1 MATSTANKKVTDMT
15 AAELRE
21 LIRETIQEF
30 VDPDYGL
37 ELRPEVEK
45 SLRQSI
51 RDNHAGK
58 GIPLSEAKRK
68 LGLS

>member
-1 MATSTANKKVTDMT
+1 VATSTANKKVTEMT
-15 AAELRE
+15 AEELRE
-21 LIRETIQEF
+21 LIRETIHEF

-45 SLRQSI
+45 SLVQSV
-51 RDNHAGK
+51 RDNHPGI
-58 GIPLSEAKRK
+58 GIPLSEAKRR

>member
-1 MATSTANKKVTDMT
+1 MATSAANKKVTDLT
-15 AAELRE
+15 TEELRE
-21 LIRETIQEF
+21 IIRETIHEF

-45 SLRQSI
+45 SLRQSV
-51 RDNHAGK
+51 RDKHAGK
-58 GIPLSEAKRK
+58 GMPLSEAKRK

>member
-1 MATSTANKKVTDMT
+1 MATLAANKKVTDMT
-15 AAELRE
+15 AEELRE
-21 LIRETIQEF
+21 LIRETLHEF

-45 SLRQSI
+45 SLRQSV
-51 RDNHAGK
+51 RDKQAGK